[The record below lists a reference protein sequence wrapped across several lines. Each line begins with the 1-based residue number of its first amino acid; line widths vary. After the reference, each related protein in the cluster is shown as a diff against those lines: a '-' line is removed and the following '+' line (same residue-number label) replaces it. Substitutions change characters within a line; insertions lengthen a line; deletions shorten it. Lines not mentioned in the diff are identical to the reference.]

1 MENILTDLKSLRLP
15 GMAQSLQRLM
25 EAHKTASISFADG
38 IRLLIQG
45 EHDLRQTNRTV
56 RLSKNAHFRYTVTMH
71 DIAIDSARGIDQS
84 LINEVNTCSYIDHG
98 YPILITGPTGTGKSW
113 LASALG
119 YHACLCGYKVRY
131 FNIMKLFEELTL
143 ARVEA
148 RLTKVFERIAQTDLL
163 ILDDFGIKK
172 FNSDQVLDLM
182 EIIEDRHNRKATIIA
197 SQLPVKDWYDVLDAN
212 STAADA
218 VLDRLIHV
226 AQRFTLTG
234 DSLRKNH

>member
-56 RLSKNAHFRYTVTMH
+56 RLIKNAHFRYTVTMH

-119 YHACLCGYKVRY
+119 HHACLCGYKVRY

>member
-1 MENILTDLKSLRLP
+1 
-15 GMAQSLQRLM
+15 
-25 EAHKTASISFADG
+25 
-38 IRLLIQG
+38 
-45 EHDLRQTNRTV
+45 
-56 RLSKNAHFRYTVTMH
+56 MH